1 MYEIF
6 AKWNEGELNSF
17 LIEITEIFLKKD
29 VETNKE
35 LLDLIL
41 DKAGAKGTGK
51 WTSQDAM
58 DRGVSIPTIDIAV
71 SLRTLSAYKEERIF
85 ASKIYSKTHS
95 ALEVDK
101 ESFVDAIE
109 KHFFCCY
116 Y

>member
-1 MYEIF
+1 LKLQRYF
-6 AKWNEGELNSF
+6 P
-17 LIEITEIFLKKD
+17 KKD

-71 SLRTLSAYKEERIF
+71 SLRTLSAYKE
-85 ASKIYSKTHS
+85 
-95 ALEVDK
+95 DK
-101 ESFVDAIE
+101 ELMHQKFIL
-109 KHFFCCY
+109 KHILLRN
-116 Y
+116 